1 MLPQY
6 GQMIIKTLVDREYG
20 QLVLKDTSDN
30 RPVYGQT
37 IIRET

>member
-6 GQMIIKTLVDREYG
+6 GQIIIKTLTDREYG

-30 RPVYGQT
+30 SPTYGQV

>member
-6 GQMIIKTLVDREYG
+6 GQIIIVTLINREYG
-20 QLVLKDTSDN
+20 QLVLKDTSNN
-30 RPVYGQT
+30 RPTYGQT

>member
-6 GQMIIKTLVDREYG
+6 GQNIIETLVNREYG

-30 RPVYGQT
+30 RPTYGQT